1 MVPTVGGVRQALTIR
16 LIHRRRTTR
25 IDGPLTPQPAR
36 QLHLNANI
44 TDAGKH
50 PSAWRH
56 QDDPLSFL
64 TPQYFVEIGR
74 IAEEATF
81 DAVFLSD
88 WPALAENPP
97 TKPWQ
102 SLDPTLVL
110 ATVAAATTHL
120 GLIGTASTTFNSPY
134 ELARRFASLD
144 QLSGGRAAWNIV
156 TTMHPQA
163 ASNFGL
169 ARLPDHDERYA
180 QAGEFVDV
188 VTKLWDSWPADAL
201 QPDRASGVFSA
212 QPIPSI
218 DHEGVH
224 YRVGGP
230 LNVPRTPQGRPVL
243 VQAGSSE
250 PGKDLAAR
258 WADVVFTVQTV
269 VEDARRFYADIN
281 ARAERFGR
289 PAGSVLVLPGLFPVV
304 GSTEEEALR
313 RLRDFNEQLDY
324 SRELRRLA
332 GQLGVTPEQLSLDEP
347 LDARLV
353 AELGSVASSHGF
365 LNTTVSFARE
375 SGLTIRELIDR
386 NGGAHRMVVGTPER
400 IADDIERWF
409 TSRAADGFNLNFDVY
424 PTGLQLFADHVVPE
438 LRRRGLFRR
447 EYTADTLRGQLGLP
461 VPSEIALTAARS

>member
-1 MVPTVGGVRQALTIR
+1 V
-16 LIHRRRTTR
+16 
-25 IDGPLTPQPAR
+25 TPQPAR

-56 QDDPLSFL
+56 QVDPLSFL

-74 IAEEATF
+74 LAEEATF

-110 ATVAAATTHL
+110 ATIAANTSRI

-156 TTMHPQA
+156 TTMHPAA

-169 ARLPDHDERYA
+169 DHLPAHDERYA
-180 QAGEFVDV
+180 QAEEFVDV
-188 VTKLWDSWPADAL
+188 VTKLWDSWPVDAL
-201 QPDRASGVFSA
+201 APDARTGVFSSS
-212 QPIPSI
+212 PIPSV
-218 DHEGVH
+218 DHRGAH

-250 PGKDLAAR
+250 QGKNLAAR

-281 ARAERFGR
+281 ARAEGFGR
-289 PAGSVLVLPGLFPVV
+289 PAGSVVVLPGLFPVV
-304 GSTEEEALR
+304 GSTEAEALR
-313 RLRDFNEQLDY
+313 RLREFNEQLDY

-332 GQLGVTPEQLSLDEP
+332 HQLGVHADELVLDEP

-353 AELGSVASSHGF
+353 GELDAVQSSHGF
-365 LNTTVSFARE
+365 LNTTVSFARQ

-400 IADDIERWF
+400 IADDIEHWF

-424 PTGLQLFADHVVPE
+424 PDGLALFAEHVVPE

-447 EYTADTLRGQLGLP
+447 EYTSDTLRGHLGLP
-461 VPSEIALTAARS
+461 LAQPLAAAAR

>member
-1 MVPTVGGVRQALTIR
+1 VTE
-16 LIHRRRTTR
+16 
-25 IDGPLTPQPAR
+25 QPAR

-56 QDDPLSFL
+56 QSDPLSFL
-64 TPQYFVEIGR
+64 TPQYFVEIGT
-74 IAEEATF
+74 IAERATF

-110 ATVAAATTHL
+110 ATIAAATSRI

-144 QLSGGRAAWNIV
+144 HLSGGRVAWNVV

-163 ASNFGL
+163 ASNFGMD
-169 ARLPDHDERYA
+169 RLPEHDERYA
-180 QAGEFVDV
+180 QADEFVDV
-188 VTKLWDSWPADAL
+188 VTKLWDSWPAEGL
-201 QPDRASGVFSA
+201 RPERSSGIFSHQPVPAV
-212 QPIPSI
+212 
-218 DHEGVH
+218 DHIGAH

-250 PGKDLAAR
+250 QGKTLAAR

-269 VEDARRFYADIN
+269 FEDARAFYTDIES
-281 ARAERFGR
+281 RAARFGR
-289 PAGSVLVLPGLFPVV
+289 GCGSVLVLPGLFPVV
-304 GSTEEEALR
+304 GSTEAEALR
-313 RLRDFNEQLDY
+313 RLDEFNELLDY
-324 SRELRRLA
+324 GRELRRIA
-332 GQLGVTPEQLSLDEP
+332 GQLGVDPDDLRLDEP
-347 LDARLV
+347 LDAQTVGGL
-353 AELGSVASSHGF
+353 ESVQTSHGF
-365 LNTTVSFARE
+365 LNTTVSFARQ
-375 SGLTIRELIDR
+375 SGLTIRQLIDR
-386 NGGAHRMVVGTPER
+386 NGGAHRMVIGTPEQ

-409 TSRAADGFNLNFDVY
+409 TGRAADGFNLNFDVY
-424 PTGLQLFADHVVPE
+424 PDGLSLFADHVVPE
-438 LRRRGLFRR
+438 LRRRGLFRH
-447 EYTADTLRGQLGLP
+447 EYDATTLRGHLGLP
-461 VPSEIALTAARS
+461 VPQQRSFDELPVLSVT

>member
-1 MVPTVGGVRQALTIR
+1 V
-16 LIHRRRTTR
+16 
-25 IDGPLTPQPAR
+25 TPQPAR

-56 QDDPLSFL
+56 QADPLSFL
-64 TPQYFVEIGR
+64 TPEYFVEIGR
-74 IAEEATF
+74 ISEEATF

-110 ATVAAATTHL
+110 ATIAAATSRL

-156 TTMHPQA
+156 TTMHPAA
-163 ASNFGL
+163 ASNFGFDH
-169 ARLPDHDERYA
+169 LPGHDERYA
-180 QAGEFVDV
+180 QADEFVDV
-188 VTKLWDSWPADAL
+188 VTKLWDSWPAEGLKPDA
-201 QPDRASGVFSA
+201 RSGVFSSTSVPA
-212 QPIPSI
+212 I
-218 DHEGVH
+218 DHVGTH

-250 PGKDLAAR
+250 QGKDLAAR

-269 VEDARRFYADIN
+269 IDDARRFYADIN

-304 GSTEEEALR
+304 GSTEAEAQR
-313 RLRDFNEQLDY
+313 RLQEFNEQLDY

-332 GQLGVTPEQLSLDEP
+332 NQLAVAPDDLVLDAP

-353 AELGSVASSHGF
+353 ADLGAVQSSHGF

-400 IADDIERWF
+400 IADDIELWF

-424 PTGLQLFADHVVPE
+424 PTGLHLFAEHVVPE
-438 LRRRGLFRR
+438 LRRRGLFRH
-447 EYTADTLRGQLGLP
+447 EYTSSTLRGHLGLP
-461 VPSEIALTAARS
+461 AAQARSSADAALTAATQ

>member
-1 MVPTVGGVRQALTIR
+1 M
-16 LIHRRRTTR
+16 
-25 IDGPLTPQPAR
+25 TPQPVR

-56 QDDPLSFL
+56 QADPLSFL
-64 TPQYFVEIGR
+64 TPEYFVEIGR
-74 IAEEATF
+74 IAERATF

-110 ATVAAATTHL
+110 ATVAAATSRI

-144 QLSGGRAAWNIV
+144 LLSGGRAAWNIV

-163 ASNFGL
+163 ARNFGL
-169 ARLPDHDERYA
+169 SRLPDHDERYA
-180 QAGEFVDV
+180 QADEFVDV

-201 QPDRASGVFSA
+201 QPNRESGVFGANS
-212 QPIPSI
+212 IPGV
-218 DHEGVH
+218 DHVGIH

-250 PGKDLAAR
+250 PGRDLAAR

-269 VEDARRFYADIN
+269 ADDARRFYADIN
-281 ARAERFGR
+281 ARAEKFGR
-289 PAGSVLVLPGLFPVV
+289 PAGSVLILPGLFPVV

-313 RLRDFNEQLDY
+313 RLREFNEQLDY
-324 SRELRRLA
+324 GRELQRLA
-332 GQLGVTPEQLSLDEP
+332 GQLGVTPEELPLDEP
-347 LDARLV
+347 LDAGLV
-353 AELGSVASSHGF
+353 ADLDTVRSSHGF
-365 LNTTVSFARE
+365 LNTTVSLATA

-386 NGGAHRMVVGTPER
+386 NGGAHRMVVGTPEH
-400 IADDIERWF
+400 IADDIEHWF
-409 TSRAADGFNLNFDVY
+409 GSRAADGFNLNFDVY

-447 EYTADTLRGQLGLP
+447 EYAADTLRGHLGLP
-461 VPSEIALTAARS
+461 EPTVPVQAEASLTAVT